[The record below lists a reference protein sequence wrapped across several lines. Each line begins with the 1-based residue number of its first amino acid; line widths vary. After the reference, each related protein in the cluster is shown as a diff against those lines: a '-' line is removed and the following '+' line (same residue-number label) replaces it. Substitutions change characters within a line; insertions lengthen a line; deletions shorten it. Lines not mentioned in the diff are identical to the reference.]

1 MARLGQIIKKLNIG
15 ISTATEFLNK
25 KGETIE
31 ANPNLKLS
39 EVQESLLIKEFSSDK
54 DLKLESERISQQ
66 RLEKEKQTEVAIE
79 GYETTPEP
87 QEIKIEIEQP
97 QIKQVGTIDLNN
109 LQPKK
114 SDKAEK
120 PEKVETEVV
129 EEQLKK
135 EEKVPSAT
143 KKKSPQTKAEKK
155 SAEQPMKESVKQLET
170 STEVLAEATEVEKED
185 NVFVYRKLELESN
198 IKVVDKIDLSAI
210 NHATRPVKK
219 SKEEKRKERMEK
231 EIQDRVKIKKQ
242 KPSDDLS
249 FDDNK
254 HAATSGSKSSRK
266 KRKRIGGSERID
278 VAQNT
283 YSDTK
288 SPRTKFN
295 KRPVKGNVISE
306 EDVAKQIKETL
317 ARLTEGKKSGK
328 RAARYRKD
336 KREANVQRMQ
346 DLEAQELQD
355 SKILKLTEFVTANEL
370 AIMMNIP
377 VTDVIKTCLNLGL
390 FVSINQRL
398 DAETIN
404 IVADEYGFE
413 TEFVSAEV
421 VEAIAEDEESSE
433 EDLVPRSPII
443 TVMGHVDH
451 GKTSLL
457 DYIRNANVIAGEAG
471 GITQHIGAYNVKLE
485 SGRRITFLDTPGHEA
500 FTAMR
505 ARGAKITDI
514 AIIIIAADD
523 SVMPQTVE
531 AINHA
536 SAAGVPIV
544 FAINKIDKPSANPE
558 KIKEELANMNY
569 LVEDWGGKYQSHDI
583 SAKKGLQFKNCSKK
597 YFWKPI
603 F

>member
-155 SAEQPMKESVKQLET
+155 SAEQPMKELVKQSET
-170 STEVLAEATEVEKED
+170 PTEVLAEATEVEKED

-346 DLEAQELQD
+346 DLEAQELQ
-355 SKILKLTEFVTANEL
+355 EFK
-370 AIMMNIP
+370 NIE
-377 VTDVIKTCLNLGL
+377 TDGVCYGKRTSDN
-390 FVSINQRL
+390 
-398 DAETIN
+398 
-404 IVADEYGFE
+404 DEYTGY
-413 TEFVSAEV
+413 
-421 VEAIAEDEESSE
+421 
-433 EDLVPRSPII
+433 
-443 TVMGHVDH
+443 GC
-451 GKTSLL
+451 
-457 DYIRNANVIAGEAG
+457 Y
-471 GITQHIGAYNVKLE
+471 
-485 SGRRITFLDTPGHEA
+485 
-500 FTAMR
+500 
-505 ARGAKITDI
+505 
-514 AIIIIAADD
+514 
-523 SVMPQTVE
+523 
-531 AINHA
+531 
-536 SAAGVPIV
+536 
-544 FAINKIDKPSANPE
+544 
-558 KIKEELANMNY
+558 
-569 LVEDWGGKYQSHDI
+569 
-583 SAKKGLQFKNCSKK
+583 
-597 YFWKPI
+597 
-603 F
+603 